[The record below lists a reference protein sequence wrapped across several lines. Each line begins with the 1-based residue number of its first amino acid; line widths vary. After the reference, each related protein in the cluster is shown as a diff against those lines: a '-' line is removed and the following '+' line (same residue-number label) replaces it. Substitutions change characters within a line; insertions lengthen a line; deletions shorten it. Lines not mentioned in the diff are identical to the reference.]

1 LVGAIAL
8 SGIILMV
15 LGVVA
20 LQELLVVGKV
30 PLERLRCQVA
40 YTTISV
46 AVGFWCIIWY
56 LVAGI
61 AWARGVQTRTTA
73 GGTRSWGKA

>member
-8 SGIILMV
+8 IGIILMV

-30 PLERLRCQVA
+30 PL
-40 YTTISV
+40 
-46 AVGFWCIIWY
+46 
-56 LVAGI
+56 
-61 AWARGVQTRTTA
+61 
-73 GGTRSWGKA
+73 